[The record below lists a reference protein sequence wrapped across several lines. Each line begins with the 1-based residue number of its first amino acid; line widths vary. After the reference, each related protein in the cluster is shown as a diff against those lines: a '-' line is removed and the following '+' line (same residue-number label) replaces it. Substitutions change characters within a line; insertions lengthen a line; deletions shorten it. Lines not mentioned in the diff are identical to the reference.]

1 LKGGITFVDKTLS
14 DYLAKIGSKGGKK
27 ASGRMTKA
35 QRIARAK
42 KARAAQL
49 KKGGKR

>member
-1 LKGGITFVDKTLS
+1 MDKTLS
-14 DYLAKIGSKGGKK
+14 EYLAKIGSKGGKK

-35 QRIARAK
+35 ERVARAK

-49 KKGGKR
+49 KNKKGGKR